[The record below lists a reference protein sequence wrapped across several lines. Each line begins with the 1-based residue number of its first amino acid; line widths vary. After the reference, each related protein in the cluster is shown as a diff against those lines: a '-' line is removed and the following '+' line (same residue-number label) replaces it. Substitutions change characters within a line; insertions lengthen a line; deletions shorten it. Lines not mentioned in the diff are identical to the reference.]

1 MNNSITEH
9 SQGFL
14 FGLGTNSRDSLPVT
28 HTADGFESFVSCI
41 RELPRDAQK
50 DGLYVSAAFTK
61 QPGER
66 ERRNNANAQPLPVLF
81 LDVDDATPEQAEAL
95 PEKLKGLNV
104 DAFTYPSFT
113 DGAPKYETA
122 DKAKKPG
129 QTFKDIC
136 DESDRVFRHV
146 LHDAE
151 GRPIEKAPACTRFR
165 VVLSLSRAPSQ
176 EERVLLM
183 RWAASKLGVHFD
195 GSTKDAARLYYTPR
209 INCKAED
216 FKRYSGKPLDV
227 EAALREAALSDSAGI
242 FGAPPPV
249 TAPAPLAVGTAVADG
264 AINAEGESAD
274 IEEWDD
280 NPSAALEKRFDIT
293 PVTRPEEDPV
303 LKRLYAMGMVNGPS
317 SKKKGAFDIRC
328 PFEHEHT
335 TEGGAR
341 DTLYYAK
348 GSAENIDHSGKPFK
362 LGRFHCMHSCM
373 GRHSQAE
380 YFVALGLGYNDACRL
395 WKGESTA
402 LFGGSDGRR
411 YLTDGNGTVTV
422 RIPGKSFKDTE
433 TPPRIHNVCFGLKVL
448 GSMSDDKGGD
458 QKIRLQFR
466 DKYEHH
472 HLADIA
478 LGDLLTR
485 DPATVLAPL
494 INEGLQLAS
503 LKIAGRPTTQ
513 FLIDYLA
520 SFPSG
525 LLPRFTGV
533 DSLGWYHAPDGQN
546 VFILSEETVYP
557 CAPTSWRGPAI
568 VYSGTKQKAAKL
580 ASRGTLAQWKERA
593 ACYCQYSSRMTLAVC
608 VAFAAPCLALM
619 SVEGGAFN
627 IYGPSSRGKSLSLKL
642 AASVFG
648 RGAMDGEG
656 NTAGYID
663 TWQGSLAGYEQRCIG
678 HNDLPLILDEA
689 AMCPE
694 KERGDKAYAF
704 SNGKEKARAGI
715 SANGEIDSRKSHSW
729 RTLGLSSAEMTAEQW
744 IKAGRRGN
752 KAYAGQLTRF
762 TDVYACPVNDDL
774 GVFEKLPEGLSGGEA
789 AHAIESAAVECY
801 GTAGR
806 EWLRYLTEHREEA
819 KEALAASMKAFRARF
834 KADLQKGQFARV
846 LDRFA
851 LCAAA
856 GELATS
862 IGLTGW
868 EAPEF
873 GKGFV
878 AEQIYACARDALKPF
893 RVGRERLEDVR
904 ALINV
909 CTKESERFISTRWS
923 MGTETPNVC
932 YGAQWAAN
940 RDGTKY
946 AGADGEEWQDLTGGA
961 SAEAQ
966 SESSEER
973 GAPERVFFFHKGV
986 FQEKFGGA
994 IMAKNLALWLQGEG
1008 ALVRIGGDARRNDGT
1023 SRCGRAYGLHDAKTP
1038 GYCVLLNRLRDLE
1051 EQLTDD

>member
-1 MNNSITEH
+1 MNKSITEH
-9 SQGFL
+9 SQSFL
-14 FGLGTNSRDSLPVT
+14 FGLGKNSRDSLPVT

-41 RELPRDAQK
+41 RELPRGAEK
-50 DGLYVSAAFTK
+50 DGLYVSSAFTR
-61 QPGER
+61 QPGESG
-66 ERRNNANAQPLPVLF
+66 RRKNENAQPLPVLF

-122 DKAKKPG
+122 EKAKEPG
-129 QTFKDIC
+129 QTFKDIRA
-136 DESDRVFRHV
+136 ESGRVFPHV

-151 GRPIEKAPACTRFR
+151 GRPIEKAPACARFR

-176 EERVLLM
+176 EERVSLM
-183 RWAASKLGVHFD
+183 HWAASKLGVHFD
-195 GSTKDAARLYYTPR
+195 GATTDAARLYYTPR
-209 INCKAED
+209 ANCKDVD

-227 EAALREAALSDSAGI
+227 EAALHEAALSDSAGI

-249 TAPAPLAVGTAVADG
+249 TAPAPLAVGTAVVDG
-264 AINAEGESAD
+264 PITAEGESTD

-280 NPSAALEKRFDIT
+280 SPSDALERRFDIT

-303 LKRLYAMGMVNGPS
+303 LKRLYALGMVIGPS

-348 GSAENIDHSGKPFK
+348 GSAENTDHSGKPFK
-362 LGRFHCMHSCM
+362 LGRFHCMHSCTE
-373 GRHSQAE
+373 RHSQAE
-380 YFVALGLGYNDACRL
+380 YFLALSLAYNDTCRV

-402 LFGGSDGRR
+402 LFFGSKGRR
-411 YLTDGNGTVTV
+411 FHTDANGTVTV
-422 RIPGKSFKDTE
+422 RIPGGVSKGVEAPATFHK
-433 TPPRIHNVCFGLKVL
+433 VCFGLKVL
-448 GSMSDDKGGD
+448 GSMSDDKGGA
-458 QKIRLQFR
+458 QKLRLQFR
-466 DKYEHH
+466 DDVGRTHF
-472 HLADIA
+472 ADIPRSGLA
-478 LGDLLTR
+478 AR
-485 DPATVLAPL
+485 DSAPVLSPL
-494 INEGLQLAS
+494 IDEGLQIAS
-503 LKIAGRPTTQ
+503 RDAGGL
-513 FLIDYLA
+513 LIDYLF

-525 LLPRFTGV
+525 LLPRFIGV
-533 DSLGWYHAPDGQN
+533 DALGWYRASNGQS
-546 VFILSEETVYP
+546 VFILSEETIYP
-557 CAPTSWRGPAI
+557 CTPSAWRGPAV
-568 VYSGTKQKAAKL
+568 VYSGTKDKAAKL

-593 ACYCQYSSRMTLAVC
+593 AGYCRYSSRMTLAVC
-608 VAFAAPCLALM
+608 AAFAAPCLALM
-619 SVEGGAFN
+619 SAEGGAFN

-648 RGAMDGEG
+648 RGDMGKEG
-656 NTAGYID
+656 STSGYVE
-663 TWQGSLAGYEQRCIG
+663 TWQGSVVGHEQACIG

-694 KERGDKAYAF
+694 KERGDKAYIFA
-704 SNGKEKARAGI
+704 NGREKKRGGI
-715 SANGEIDSRKSHSW
+715 SANGEIDVRKSHSW
-729 RTLGLSSAEMTAEQW
+729 RTLGLSSAEMTAERW
-744 IKAGRRGN
+744 IKAGRWGN
-752 KAYAGQLTRF
+752 RAYAGQLTRF

-774 GVFEKLPEGLSGGEA
+774 GVFETLPEGMSGGEA
-789 AHAIESAAVECY
+789 AHAIENAAVECY

-806 EWLRYLTEHREEA
+806 EWLQYLTEHREEA

-873 GKGFV
+873 GKDFI

-893 RVGRERLEDVR
+893 RVGHERLNDVR
-904 ALINV
+904 ALITM
-909 CTKESERFISTRWS
+909 CTKESERFISTRRG
-923 MGTETPNVC
+923 MGTGTPQEC
-932 YGAQWAAN
+932 YGAQWSAN

-946 AGADGEEWQDLTGGA
+946 AGADGEEWPDLTGGA
-961 SAEAQ
+961 RADTP
-966 SESSEER
+966 SEDREEH
-973 GAPERVFFFHKGV
+973 GAPERTFFFHKQV
-986 FQEKFGGA
+986 FRDNFGGPV
-994 IMAKNLALWLQGEG
+994 IAKGLALWLQSEG
-1008 ALVRIGGDARRNDGT
+1008 VLVCLRRKSGRNDGL
-1023 SRCGRAYGLHDAKTP
+1023 SWLGKSYGLPVRETP
-1038 GYCVLLNRLRDLE
+1038 GYCILLNRLRDLE
-1051 EQLTDD
+1051 DRLTDD